1 MCMWNQLFK
10 NNEGWGRT
18 LIILWKIARTIPST
32 PFIKNGFLRKTV
44 LNLVETNAAYKNK
57 YTFDTTRKAFPIQTG
72 PFEILGLR
80 GRKG

>member
-18 LIILWKIARTIPST
+18 LIILRKIARTIPST

-57 YTFDTTRKAFPIQTG
+57 YTFDTRHNKKGFPYSNWAF
-72 PFEILGLR
+72 
-80 GRKG
+80 